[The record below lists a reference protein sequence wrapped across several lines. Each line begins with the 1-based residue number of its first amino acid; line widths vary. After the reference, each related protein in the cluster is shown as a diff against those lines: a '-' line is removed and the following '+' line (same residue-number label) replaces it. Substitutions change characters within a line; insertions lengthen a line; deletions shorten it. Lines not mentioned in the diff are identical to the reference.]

1 MAIIKLQGREELKKG
16 IHYEFDSDD
25 EPLGIGGMGKV
36 YAGRCVNERN
46 MASREVA
53 IKFMYDDLPE
63 TVIERARREASIQI
77 HNDNLVEMLGFI
89 ETESKGVLSE
99 IKHHYHVVSELL
111 KGVMLDDLLQG
122 KITDH
127 NNQADPFAEKLHKDY
142 KNDPYHFAFYIIRNV
157 LSGVMALHDA
167 GYIHRDIDPTNIMV
181 TSDGHVKLIDFGI
194 AKKLSSLTTYDKSL
208 TTAGQFMG
216 KAQFAAP
223 ELVFGDVR
231 HQDRTTDIYAIGIIF
246 FQFIVGHPP
255 FEGATHEVLDMQLHK
270 KMPLQLIERKKVREI
285 IAKATNKK
293 QDLRYQTVA
302 EFRVAVEQLDLLR
315 NKDNSGFSISMAHI
329 KDSFSN
335 NLKYISVAI
344 GIILII
350 GGGYLTYNVL
360 SSKKIEVPE
369 QNKKVTQSIAPSPS
383 LSPSPSQKANALNT
397 QRITY
402 ESAVKLLSNV
412 NSASEGLKQLKALE
426 EKGDFKSTYL
436 LGRLYYSGKDY
447 QADNVKQMKRN
458 CGIHTNLQKSHEM
471 NISAVQLNGKDY
483 KSLFELGSDYVA
495 GQSRTGI
502 PNRESRDLK
511 KAYKYLSTAFEQAKI
526 QGDSFYEKLINNQ
539 LKKIKP
545 YI

>member
-36 YAGRCVNERN
+36 YRGRCVAERS

-53 IKFMYDDLPE
+53 IKFMYDDLPDS
-63 TVIERARREASIQI
+63 VIERARREAAVQI

-89 ETESKGVLSE
+89 ETESKGLMGE

-127 NNQADPFAEKLHKDY
+127 DGHDDAFAEKLYKDY
-142 KNDPYHFAFYIIRNV
+142 KNDPYHFALYIIRNV

-194 AKKLSSLTTYDKSL
+194 AKKLTTLTTYDKAL

-216 KAQFAAP
+216 KAQYAAP
-223 ELVFGDVR
+223 ELVLGDVS
-231 HQDRTTDIYAIGIIF
+231 HQDRTTDIYAIGVIF

-270 KMPLQLIERKKVREI
+270 KIPLQLISRRKVRDI

-293 QDLRYQTVA
+293 QDQRYQTVA
-302 EFRVAVEQLDLLR
+302 EFRVAVEQLDLSR
-315 NKDNSGFSISMAHI
+315 NKGGSNLSTTIAGIRDLFLEKI
-329 KDSFSN
+329 KP
-335 NLKYISVAI
+335 I
-344 GIILII
+344 GIAAAVVVV
-350 GGGYLTYNVL
+350 GVGGYVAFQKMPA
-360 SSKKIEVPE
+360 SKGDSRPPE
-369 QNKKVTQSIAPSPS
+369 KLEARATVEKPVAKPSPKV
-383 LSPSPSQKANALNT
+383 LQPS
-397 QRITY
+397 Y
-402 ESAVKLLSNV
+402 ESAVKLLGSLEG
-412 NSASEGLKQLKALE
+412 AEEGLKQLKMLE
-426 EKGDFKSTYL
+426 ESGDFKATYL

-447 QADNVKQMKRN
+447 QSEEVRQMKRN
-458 CGIHTNLQKSHEM
+458 CGIGTNLRKSHEM
-471 NISAVQLNGKDY
+471 NVSAVRLNEKDY

-502 PNRESRDLK
+502 PNSESRNLR
-511 KAYKYLSTAFEQAKI
+511 KAYKYLSTALEEAQS
-526 QGDSFYEKLINNQ
+526 QGDGLYERLINNQ

>member
-89 ETESKGVLSE
+89 ETESKGVLNE

-127 NNQADPFAEKLHKDY
+127 NNHADPFAEKLYKDY

-223 ELVFGDVR
+223 ELVLGDVR
-231 HQDRTTDIYAIGIIF
+231 HQDRTTDIYAIGIIL

-270 KMPLQLIERKKVREI
+270 RMPLNLIERKKVREI

-302 EFRVAVEQLDLLR
+302 EFRVAVEQLDLSR
-315 NKDNSGFSISMAHI
+315 NKDNSVFSILMPHI

-335 NLKYISVAI
+335 NLRNISVAI
-344 GIILII
+344 VIILII

-360 SSKKIEVPE
+360 SSKKIEASE
-369 QNKKVTQSIAPSPS
+369 QDKRVTQAIPRSSSS
-383 LSPSPSQKANALNT
+383 LKANALNT
-397 QRITY
+397 QKITY

-447 QADNVKQMKRN
+447 QANNVKLMKHN
-458 CGIHTNLQKSHEM
+458 CGIRTNLQKSHEM
-471 NISAVQLNGKDY
+471 NISAVELNKKDY